1 MDYRP
6 IREKVHATV
15 MLLKQAGLVRLSAG
29 NISARA
35 DDGKIAIT
43 PSGVRYDLL
52 QPDDIAIVNLNG
64 ERVDAPLKPS
74 SETPMHIAIYKN
86 LPDVGAICH
95 THSPFA
101 ISFAMAAREIP
112 VVNLELFLCGAPI
125 PVTEWACPGT
135 ARAGEVA
142 VQVFTSRPGL
152 RACLLRSHGLIAI
165 GKNLDHAFELAYDAE
180 VGMQTYYQAMQIGTP
195 QEITREQID
204 EILRAYA

>member
-6 IREKVHATV
+6 IREKVHKTV

-29 NISARA
+29 NISART
-35 DDGKIAIT
+35 DDGMIAIT

-135 ARAGEVA
+135 SRAGEVA
-142 VQVFTSRPGL
+142 VQSFTSRP
-152 RACLLRSHGLIAI
+152 
-165 GKNLDHAFELAYDAE
+165 
-180 VGMQTYYQAMQIGTP
+180 
-195 QEITREQID
+195 
-204 EILRAYA
+204 

>member
-29 NISARA
+29 NISART
-35 DDGKIAIT
+35 DDGMIAIT

-52 QPDDIAIVNLNG
+52 QSNDIAIVNLNG

-74 SETPMHIAIYKN
+74 SETPMHTAIYKN

-152 RACLLRSHGLIAI
+152 KACLLRSHGLIAI

-180 VGMQTYYQAMQIGTP
+180 VGLQTYYQAMQIGTP
-195 QEITREQID
+195 QEITREQIE